1 MLYKLKTSYNIDGKF
16 TNWEKVS
23 KSDNNMDTASKRQEN
38 WFIICLKIVTSR
50 SLISTSIVY
59 DL

>member
-1 MLYKLKTSYNIDGKF
+1 MLYKLKTNYNIDRKF
-16 TNWEKVS
+16 TNWKKVS
-23 KSDNNMDTASKRQEN
+23 KSDNNMDTYSKRQEN

>member
-1 MLYKLKTSYNIDGKF
+1 MLYKLKTNYNIDRKF

-38 WFIICLKIVTSR
+38 WFIMFENRYFTVSH
-50 SLISTSIVY
+50 
-59 DL
+59 

>member
-1 MLYKLKTSYNIDGKF
+1 MLYKLKIDGKF

-23 KSDNNMDTASKRQEN
+23 KSDNNMDTASKRQGN